1 MLNFNDDYQIRI
13 EKKTCHP
20 KEIFQKSSRYKSE
33 RSEERNYFLNVLLVI
48 LKK

>member
-20 KEIFQKSSRYKSE
+20 KNAFEKFSRHTEKN
-33 RSEERNYFLNVLLVI
+33 EERNYFLNVI
-48 LKK
+48 Y